1 MRTIFAAYRV
11 SDLERSLTFYT
22 ALGYRELGQVTFDG
36 DGARLAVLGF
46 PGEPVATLELVHRP
60 GEGPV
65 HPGGFDHLAVQVDD
79 LTATRARLIDQGLD
93 PSAVKRP
100 GGADGPQTA
109 WLEDPDG
116 YRIELVEWP
125 PGHAYGLTAADFAGQ
140 DGSPSPRSRE

>member
-11 SDLERSLTFYT
+11 SDLDRSLVFYA
-22 ALGYRELGQVTFDG
+22 ALGYRALGQVALD
-36 DGARLAVLGF
+36 DGARLAVLSF
-46 PGEPVATLELVHRP
+46 PEEPVATLELVHRP

-93 PSAVKRP
+93 PSAEERP
-100 GGADGPQTA
+100 GGPEGPRTA

-125 PGHAYGLTAADFAGQ
+125 PGHPYGLTVADFATR
-140 DGSPSPRSRE
+140 DGA